1 MADRHWVNGAGTWD
15 AANTANWSATA
26 GGAGGASAP
35 TAADNVFFSSTS
47 NAAAATITVG
57 ATAACLNWNISTP
70 TNGMLTFSA
79 AGTSVINV
87 NGTFNNTATNNVT
100 MTGNGVVNFKGEGT
114 LRFGSATYGSTTF
127 RIDTTAGAKTYTLGS
142 TLTSTSTVVNVLR
155 GHLDTAGYNVS
166 LSALQAGTL
175 AGATSMLSLGT
186 STISC
191 LSLVELNNTGT
202 LTVNA
207 GTSRINLTSAN
218 ATLNNAGYT
227 LYDVSFTAKG
237 TGQIQIR
244 GASGTYN
251 SLTVDSPSTAGVIT
265 LVTQSN
271 STGNTLTLGTSN
283 TPDKV
288 IVVRGDLV
296 KRIMTFTTVTAL
308 ANVSFSDIEAQG
320 ASAPWSGTR
329 LSDCGGNTNI
339 LFDTGVTRYW
349 YSAGQAAA
357 TWRSASWCNSPA
369 DTVGSLANVPLA
381 QDTVVF
387 RDAGLNSGAVLTSS
401 STDRIEIGTLDCS
414 QRTLPMNLN
423 RQGEVSLYGDIIL
436 SPAVTWGL
444 LANTLRPSGKGAMNI
459 TSAGVSF
466 WSIQTYTSNP
476 SVLKLVDDMKCTS
489 SFGQIGGGTVNLN
502 GRVLTCTAFTTST
515 ALPRSV
521 DFTGGA
527 VVRVT
532 GTNTTV
538 YNTTTSTGLTYIGA
552 PRVELRGSPT
562 TGTRSVTAGTPV
574 AAAQASFYVL
584 GGNDTV
590 NIFTAVKSL
599 DFTGFNGTI
608 TSNNWS
614 IGGDLTLSPT
624 ATLTTTTN
632 TITFAGS
639 GASTLTLNGV
649 ALQRK
654 ILSYREITV
663 TDLNPTFKET
673 LTLNSGGLILQ
684 AGGTATF
691 TTIQTQGSTVKTMKS
706 TNPAV
711 RAKLVMSPWTPH
723 NLSLIQFQG
732 IEVDKSQGATFNA
745 YTNSGN
751 ALSAQNQ
758 NLGNNIGINFIP
770 PGMTMMGFM

>member
-1 MADRHWVNGAGTWD
+1 
-15 AANTANWSATA
+15 
-26 GGAGGASAP
+26 
-35 TAADNVFFSSTS
+35 
-47 NAAAATITVG
+47 
-57 ATAACLNWNISTP
+57 
-70 TNGMLTFSA
+70 
-79 AGTSVINV
+79 
-87 NGTFNNTATNNVT
+87 
-100 MTGNGVVNFKGEGT
+100 
-114 LRFGSATYGSTTF
+114 
-127 RIDTTAGAKTYTLGS
+127 
-142 TLTSTSTVVNVLR
+142 
-155 GHLDTAGYNVS
+155 
-166 LSALQAGTL
+166 
-175 AGATSMLSLGT
+175 
-186 STISC
+186 
-191 LSLVELNNTGT
+191 
-202 LTVNA
+202 
-207 GTSRINLTSAN
+207 
-218 ATLNNAGYT
+218 
-227 LYDVSFTAKG
+227 
-237 TGQIQIR
+237 
-244 GASGTYN
+244 
-251 SLTVDSPSTAGVIT
+251 
-265 LVTQSN
+265 
-271 STGNTLTLGTSN
+271 
-283 TPDKV
+283 
-288 IVVRGDLV
+288 
-296 KRIMTFTTVTAL
+296 
-308 ANVSFSDIEAQG
+308 
-320 ASAPWSGTR
+320 
-329 LSDCGGNTNI
+329 
-339 LFDTGVTRYW
+339 
-349 YSAGQAAA
+349 
-357 TWRSASWCNSPA
+357 
-369 DTVGSLANVPLA
+369 
-381 QDTVVF
+381 
-387 RDAGLNSGAVLTSS
+387 
-401 STDRIEIGTLDCS
+401 
-414 QRTLPMNLN
+414 
-423 RQGEVSLYGDIIL
+423 
-436 SPAVTWGL
+436 
-444 LANTLRPSGKGAMNI
+444 MNI